1 MAYHVKAHSTTTTAS
16 NSYTR
21 NSHEIEARKP
31 MIATRSTPHFYF
43 FHINNTNLETKLI
56 GQNGKKSQVGPYPY
70 IAMWHNHTRLFDLD
84 YFHLSGGHASS
95 SYLEDCILPLGKK
108 GYTFL
113 VFFFF

>member
-16 NSYTR
+16 NYCTR

-43 FHINNTNLETKLI
+43 YFYFFLINNGDLENKQK

-70 IAMWHNHTRLFDLD
+70 IAMWHNHTRLLDLD

-95 SYLEDCILPLGKK
+95 SYLEDCILPLGKR
-108 GYTFL
+108 GTLF
-113 VFFFF
+113 